1 MAGGREPERDLS
13 QGMEEGAVG
22 PLERERDKGQ
32 DRGRGR
38 QPGRG
43 GDRLS
48 SHIKC
53 GGRVSNEEARA
64 GLGEE
69 ARRLTSRRRR
79 CGEVCHRSGK
89 LSLKRANRREEGA
102 ERSRGRGKPWGGS
115 GFGLRSLC
123 FAAWTSAPQGIGRN
137 STEW

>member
-1 MAGGREPERDLS
+1 MAGGREPERDFS

-22 PLERERDKGQ
+22 SLERERDKGQ

-38 QPGRG
+38 QPGLG

-48 SHIKC
+48 SHIQC
-53 GGRVSNEEARA
+53 GGRFSNEEARA

-79 CGEVCHRSGK
+79 CGEVCHRSGEIG
-89 LSLKRANRREEGA
+89 LKRANRREEGT
-102 ERSRGRGKPWGGS
+102 EVSRGRGKPWGGS
-115 GFGLRSLC
+115 GLGLRSLC
-123 FAAWTSAPQGIGRN
+123 FAAWTSAPQGFGRN